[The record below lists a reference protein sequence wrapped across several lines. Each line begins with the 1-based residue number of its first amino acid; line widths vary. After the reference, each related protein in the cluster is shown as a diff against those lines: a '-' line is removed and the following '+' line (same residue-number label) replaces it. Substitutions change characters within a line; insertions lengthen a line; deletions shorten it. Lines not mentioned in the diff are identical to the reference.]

1 MGEIVAWTTL
11 SRFSMNGLRRHRKG
25 SRAGAVGRAAAP
37 GAVATRNGGRRS
49 QVMIRWEV
57 GMARNRVRTA
67 RLLAV
72 AADVVQIALAP
83 LFVGGGASPV
93 NDVLDL
99 AMAAAMTW
107 LGGWDLG
114 VTAAVFFAT
123 RGQAG
128 TVSNAARQNAID
140 AEVVSSGPASTPP
153 PRG

>member
-1 MGEIVAWTTL
+1 
-11 SRFSMNGLRRHRKG
+11 
-25 SRAGAVGRAAAP
+25 
-37 GAVATRNGGRRS
+37 
-49 QVMIRWEV
+49 MIRSEV
-57 GMARNRVRTA
+57 GMAPNRVRTA

-107 LGGWDLG
+107 LVGWHWAFLPSFVAELVPGLDLIPTW
-114 VTAAVFFAT
+114 TAAVFFAT